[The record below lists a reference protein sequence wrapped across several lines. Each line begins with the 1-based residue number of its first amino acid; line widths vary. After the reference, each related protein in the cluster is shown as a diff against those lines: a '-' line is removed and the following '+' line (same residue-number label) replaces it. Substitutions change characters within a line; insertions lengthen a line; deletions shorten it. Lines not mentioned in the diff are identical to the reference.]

1 MSTRAGQTKRTRPQK
16 HQNQSQW
23 KANKFKTDPT
33 TKLLETITV
42 TNCCEKCTGVIEWK
56 VKYGKY
62 KPLTQPAKCVKCG
75 EKKVKSAYQTIC
87 VPCVEDTG
95 VCAKCGVKADPVT
108 ATLPTAAEEA
118 RLEAEFQRDLKALPE
133 RKRRT
138 FLRAL
143 ERQAQKR
150 RSRAKKNSEDGD
162 DDNEEEVDED
172 AGKTEFDLRLE
183 AHGKLKIL
191 AEKYA
196 KDDDF
201 FGLDDDFDDLDLSDE
216 DL

>member
-33 TKLLETITV
+33 TKLLENITV

-75 EKKVKSAYQTIC
+75 EKKVKAAYQTIC
-87 VPCVEDTG
+87 VACVEENG
-95 VCAKCGVKADPVT
+95 YCAKCGLKADVVT
-108 ATLPTAAEEA
+108 GTLPTAAEEA

-138 FLRAL
+138 FLR
-143 ERQAQKR
+143 
-150 RSRAKKNSEDGD
+150 
-162 DDNEEEVDED
+162 
-172 AGKTEFDLRLE
+172 
-183 AHGKLKIL
+183 
-191 AEKYA
+191 
-196 KDDDF
+196 
-201 FGLDDDFDDLDLSDE
+201 
-216 DL
+216 